1 MKIDLPRA
9 RVAPVPETP
18 LSLILLSLLHTLLY
32 SRSLLARFVLLIYLS
47 VGSRAHSDFS
57 SPSGDTPLYH
67 KHTVYVCV
75 CVLIDFFFP
84 FLYSS
89 LVKQATT
96 KERTNERT
104 NDGAERKEK
113 ERREKLNYNHS
124 AAIYI
129 YIYIYMK
136 SFIDDERRRGKL

>member
-1 MKIDLPRA
+1 MKIDLLRV

-18 LSLILLSLLHTLLY
+18 FLLFFSFLAHCSHDLFFLSICPWAREHRATFSLLRATL
-32 SRSLLARFVLLIYLS
+32 
-47 VGSRAHSDFS
+47 HSITS
-57 SPSGDTPLYH
+57 ILC
-67 KHTVYVCV
+67 VCV

-129 YIYIYMK
+129 YILK
-136 SFIDDERRRGKL
+136 SFIDDERRRGKLQQQHTHT

>member
-9 RVAPVPETP
+9 RATPVPETL
-18 LSLILLSLLHTLLY
+18 LSLILLFILL
-32 SRSLLARFVLLIYLS
+32 SCSLLARFVLLIYLS

-67 KHTVYVCV
+67 TTSILCICV
-75 CVLIDFFFP
+75 CMLIDFFFP

-124 AAIYI
+124 ATIYI
-129 YIYIYMK
+129 YIY
-136 SFIDDERRRGKL
+136 